1 MFEAVAANWDSEFAL
16 EILPRLLEA
25 TIVTIQATLGGF
37 GLAVVLGLVL
47 ALARRSTLKLISWP
61 ATAFIEFVRSTPLLV
76 QLFFLFFVLPLYGIA
91 LSPLL
96 TGIIGLG
103 VHYATYMS
111 EVYRAGIE
119 SVARGQWEAAR
130 ALNFSPLHTWR
141 RIVLPQAV
149 PPMIPAFGNYFIV
162 MFKETPLLSAIT
174 VVELLRVAQNIGAR
188 HFRYLE
194 PITLVGVIFFLLS
207 YPAAIL
213 VRRLEARFVRNRS

>member
-1 MFEAVAANWDSEFAL
+1 MFERIAANWDSEFAL

-25 TIVTIQATLGGF
+25 AIVTIQATVGGF
-37 GLAVVLGLVL
+37 GLAVVLGLLL

-61 ATAFIEFVRSTPLLV
+61 AAAFIEFVRSTPLLV
-76 QLFFLFFVLPLYGIA
+76 QLFFLFFVLPQYGIA

-119 SVARGQWEAAR
+119 SVPRGQWEAAT
-130 ALNFSPLHTWR
+130 ALNFSPVHTWR

-194 PITLVGVIFFLLS
+194 PITLVGIIFFLLS

-213 VRRLEARFVRNRS
+213 VRRLEARLVRHRS